1 MKMAHSIVSCRDDLG
16 LTTQVLHGP
25 LAKADIV
32 DMVKILLLTV
42 LVRPWRTLHRESA
55 LKFTSGYYYH
65 NGDT

>member
-32 DMVKILLLTV
+32 DMVNILLVV
-42 LVRPWRTLHRESA
+42 L
-55 LKFTSGYYYH
+55 
-65 NGDT
+65 